1 MYVVIA
7 STKSSRNVEI
17 CQKTTANV
25 DIHTILIYEGIL
37 VNLHRQKTDE

>member
-17 CQKTTANV
+17 CQKTIANV
-25 DIHTILIYEGIL
+25 DIHTIQGIL
-37 VNLHRQKTDE
+37 VLHRQKKDE